1 MKIVLVEEVSNIA
14 VDLVEGEARK
24 VGKVAEDSGI
34 VHALRHGDLELLWE
48 RRLRGALQDLAG
60 KFDERASMAGLARTT
75 RAADEVIPPA
85 MTVAGKEGLERS
97 MHSVTR

>member
-1 MKIVLVEEVSNIA
+1 VEIVLVKEVSNIA
-14 VDLVEGEARK
+14 VNLVEGEARK

-34 VHALRHGDLELLWE
+34 VHSLRHSDFELFWE

-60 KFDERASMAGLARTT
+60 KFDERASMAGLARAT

-85 MTVAGKEGLERS
+85 MAVAGKEGLERS
-97 MHSVTR
+97 MHSITR